1 MHTDLQLSSSEI
13 EMMNEVFGVFKKYAD
28 KTRSFGL
35 QLVHSHFPIAEN
47 EILYETHDKKNRVLT
62 VVPVDRDSLKTKPL
76 ATAWQQTKNG
86 GITVAMFCCDGGDS
100 GDDGSGGASTWP
112 D

>member
-35 QLVHSHFPIAEN
+35 QLVHSHFTIAEN
-47 EILYETHDKKNRVLT
+47 EILYETHDEKNRVLT
-62 VVPVDRDSLKTKPL
+62 VVPVSLDSLKTKPL
-76 ATAWQQTKNG
+76 ATAWQQTENG
-86 GITVAMFCCDGGDS
+86 GITVVMFCCDGDDG